1 MASLEKAIKKVL
13 SWEGG
18 YANDP
23 DDTGGETMRGV
34 TMNTYKEYCRKK
46 GLPTPTSKD
55 LRNISYSTILDL
67 ADTLFWSRIKG
78 NDIDNQSI
86 AELCFDCVWG
96 SGNGYIKVIQQ
107 VLGVKADGVVGPVT
121 INKINSW
128 NPQRDLFNKLWN
140 RRKTY
145 LEGCKTAWKYLR
157 GWMNRLNSYKFE
169 EEVKAKEVENEIE
182 EHSTIAENKVE
193 AKETKTD
200 GNGVITNTTKEI
212 KNLTLLEKVLLFFK
226 ELFKFDNK

>member
-1 MASLEKAIKKVL
+1 MASLEKAIRKVL

-46 GLPTPTSKD
+46 GLPAPTSKD

-78 NDIDNQSI
+78 NDINNQSI
-86 AELCFDCVWG
+86 ADLCFDCVWG

-107 VLGVKADGVVGPVT
+107 VLGVKADCVVGPIT

-169 EEVKAKEVENEIE
+169 EEPVKTAPVKEIENEIE
-182 EHSTIAENKVE
+182 EHPIESQTVNTKLPQENNSTKIN
-193 AKETKTD
+193 D
-200 GNGVITNTTKEI
+200 
-212 KNLTLLEKVLLFFK
+212 LTLLEKVLLFFK
-226 ELFKFDNK
+226 ELFKIK